1 MGMIR
6 MKLLRL
12 RAIAFVLLVSML
24 LTLIPIQTSY
34 AADSFAPP
42 SSTAAAGGA
51 GATPN
56 NPNVNGK
63 GVWHSDMQ
71 GFRISVLDYSG
82 DPAFTFMGKDSL
94 DLLFSNKNISAMQYF
109 GNGDKLSGTRSTKMS
124 TSEISSQLY
133 TLDAIYGALKNGT
146 FDTTLPKGANKATAI
161 ERMKKSN
168 VSKYLTQETSN
179 GKAVWVKWGSEVR
192 KDFYGSGKDMDLEA
206 MLYTILNLQMV
217 SGDKSTW
224 LWQPK
229 SSAYFGNTP
238 ITASEK
244 AAFASNKLS
253 PVELMASKTI
263 VVTVEPIIWN
273 KLRIDANTYAWGVYG
288 TQTTVGGIIDWLV
301 SGGWYRPS
309 YGATWGGFDESLF
322 GRVGRKAMVMADN
335 YIYFH
340 SYTSKPSGERV
351 VGKWNVLPPTD
362 SGQKVLNTEVYL
374 RQPGWSLHAYLLKKP
389 GDQTHTYDSH
399 NYPITDPNPHG
410 DNPNYKEHPAPDPK
424 TDPCTSD
431 KINSLLNKLHYRIVK
446 VYDQEVLYASIDENG
461 ELTLTKGTE
470 HVSTHVREQT
480 LPKIE
485 VQDEMP
491 EYRMVEWKYTYD
503 QYVPVTEGGTEST
516 KWEDEPIA
524 GRTVVNSDIAA

>member
-1 MGMIR
+1 
-6 MKLLRL
+6 MKTFRL
-12 RAIAFVLLVSML
+12 RVLALVLLVSIL
-24 LTLIPIQTSY
+24 FTLIPIQS
-34 AADSFAPP
+34 AHADSNFNPP
-42 SSTAAAGGA
+42 STSAAAGGA
-51 GATPN
+51 GSTPN
-56 NPNVNGK
+56 NPNSNGK
-63 GVWHSDMQ
+63 GVWSSDMQ
-71 GFRISVLDYSG
+71 GFRITVLDYSG

-94 DLLFSNKNISAMQYF
+94 DLLFSTKNLSAMQYF
-109 GNGDKLSGTRSTKMS
+109 GAGDKLSGTRNTKMS
-124 TSEISSQLY
+124 LDEINTKVY
-133 TLDAIYGALKNGT
+133 TLDTLYSQLSSGLL
-146 FDTTLPKGANKATAI
+146 DTTLPIGGDKPTAI
-161 ERMKKSN
+161 EKTKKSN
-168 VSKYLTQETSN
+168 VSKHLTQEKSG
-179 GKAVWVKWGSEVR
+179 GKTTWVKWGSEVR
-192 KDFYGSGKDMDLEA
+192 KDFYGSGEQMDLNSL
-206 MLYTILNLQMV
+206 LYTILNLKIV
-217 SGDKSTW
+217 GGENIKW

-229 SSAYFGNTP
+229 SNAYFGNTP
-238 ITASEK
+238 VTASEK
-244 AAFASNKLS
+244 AALASGKLS
-253 PVELMASKTI
+253 PVELMASKAV

-273 KLRIDANTYAWGVYG
+273 KLRIDSNTYAWGVYG

-399 NYPITDPNPHG
+399 NYPITDPGPHG

-431 KINSLLNKLHYRIVK
+431 KINSLLDKAHYRIVK
-446 VYDQEVLYASIDENG
+446 VYDQEVLYAKYNEDGTVSFD
-461 ELTLTKGTE
+461 KGIE

-491 EYRMVEWKYTYD
+491 EYKLVEWKYTYD

>member
-12 RAIAFVLLVSML
+12 RAIAFALLVSML

-51 GATPN
+51 GTAPN

-109 GNGDKLSGTRSTKMS
+109 GNGDKLSGTRSTKKS

-133 TLDAIYGALKNGT
+133 TLDAVYGSLKNGT

-161 ERMKKSN
+161 ERMKSSD

-179 GKAVWVKWGSEVR
+179 GKVVWVKWGSEVR
-192 KDFYGSGKDMDLEA
+192 KDFYGSGEDMDLEA
-206 MLYTILNLQMV
+206 MLYTILNLQIV
-217 SGDKSTW
+217 TGDTSQW

-244 AAFASNKLS
+244 AALASNKLS
-253 PVELMASKTI
+253 PVELMASKAV

-273 KLRIDANTYAWGVYG
+273 KLRIDSNTYAWGVYG

-335 YIYFH
+335 YIHFH
-340 SYTSKPSGERV
+340 SYTSKPSGKRV

-399 NYPITDPNPHG
+399 NYPITNPEPHG

-431 KINSLLNKLHYRIVK
+431 KINSLLDKAHYRIVK
-446 VYDQEVLYASIDENG
+446 VYDQEVLYVHYDEGNPYF
-461 ELTLTKGTE
+461 EKGIE
-470 HVSTHVREQT
+470 HVSTHIREDT

-491 EYRMVEWKYTYD
+491 EYKLVEWKYTYD